1 MPFYHLATRVEYMDQ
16 LIYSKST
23 GPAAEFAQKI
33 NLSTSQLKE
42 YLRDL
47 RDLGAPIV
55 YCRHRRSYCYEGNG
69 RFRLRFSS

>member
-16 LIYSKST
+16 LIYSGRT

-33 NLSTSQLKE
+33 DLSVSQLKE
-42 YLRDL
+42 YLRDM

-55 YCRHRRSYCYEGNG
+55 YCRHRRSYCYERGG
-69 RFRLRFSS
+69 RFHLRFGT